1 MFQIRMNTKV
11 YITYYKEY
19 TTSDTEAER
28 EELKTLRRSL
38 EAQLETAENAKVQD
52 ESDIADIETRLDIA
66 RDRLKEIG
74 KTLRGAN
81 KTRQA
86 VTRNRP
92 VPSHYGTFR
101 SITKNF

>member
-1 MFQIRMNTKV
+1 MNTKV

-52 ESDIADIETRLDIA
+52 ESDIESRLDIA

-86 VTRNRP
+86 VTHNRP